1 MWTTYNNKTS
11 YNIMMALSK
20 KWRVIEGGIA
30 LPNHIP
36 ACRSEFQNGGK
47 LQSTLSLRLVK
58 SALTRAITKLED
70 SFKDMSKAPE
80 ETPMVNKVRLAASV
94 IEALG
99 LITEKSNNV
108 SEVREKTQ

>member
-1 MWTTYNNKTS
+1 MGAT
-11 YNIMMALSK
+11 
-20 KWRVIEGGIA
+20 

-36 ACRSEFQNGGK
+36 ACRSEFQNGIN

-70 SFKDMSKAPE
+70 SFKDMCKAPE

-108 SEVREKTQ
+108 SEVREITQ